1 MEKNKIEY
9 FKLKLLSEQ
18 KQLLIALSPQKLE
31 QLAVD
36 SKGDEADEIQAN
48 TIIAIDTE
56 LSNRASAK
64 LNAIRDA
71 LDKIDSNSFGLC
83 EDCGD
88 EIPEKRLEINPC
100 FKVCIGC
107 AEEREFEAKQ
117 RISK

>member
-1 MEKNKIEY
+1 MEKQKIEY

-18 KQLLIALSPQKLE
+18 KNLIAILSPQKQE

-48 TIIAIDTE
+48 TIVEMDTQ
-56 LSNRASAK
+56 LANRAASK
-64 LNAIRDA
+64 LISVREA
-71 LDKIDSNSFGLC
+71 LAKIDSNEYGLC

-88 EIPEKRLEINPC
+88 DIPEKRLDINPC
-100 FKVCIGC
+100 FKVCINC

-117 RISK
+117 KVVK